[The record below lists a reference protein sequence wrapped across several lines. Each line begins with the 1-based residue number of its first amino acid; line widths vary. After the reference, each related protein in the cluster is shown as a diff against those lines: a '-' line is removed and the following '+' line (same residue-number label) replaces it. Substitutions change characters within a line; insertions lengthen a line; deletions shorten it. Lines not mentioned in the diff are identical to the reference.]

1 MKTRIPA
8 PPATMRKQ
16 PRQARS
22 RASVAAIVEAG
33 AQVLGRGGW
42 AAFNTNL
49 VAEVAGVSIGTVYQY
64 FPNKAVLVDAIR
76 RRHYEA
82 VLRAVRAT
90 GDETRSLRSR
100 IEELVEGLASAHA
113 GAPALHRA
121 LLDEAP
127 HESVDEAT
135 QAFERAYVA
144 AFQRLLDPGEAR
156 VSRVSRGT
164 VEAAASVLAAAVE
177 GMIHDAARQGAAGRA
192 RVMAE
197 QVRLVRAYVQAT
209 RRRLRSAVVV

>member
-1 MKTRIPA
+1 M
-8 PPATMRKQ
+8 
-16 PRQARS
+16 
-22 RASVAAIVEAG
+22 AAIVEAG

-156 VSRVSRGT
+156 VSRGT

>member
-1 MKTRIPA
+1 
-8 PPATMRKQ
+8 MRKQ

-42 AAFNTNL
+42 AAFNTNV

-76 RRHYEA
+76 RRHYEV

-100 IEELVEGLASAHA
+100 ILELVEGLAAAHA

-127 HESVDEAT
+127 RGEVDEST
-135 QAFERAYVA
+135 EAFERAYVA
-144 AFQRLLDPGEAR
+144 AFRRLLDPGEGSA
-156 VSRVSRGT
+156 SRADI
-164 VEAAASVLAAAVE
+164 EAAASVLAAAVE
-177 GMIHDAARQGAAGRA
+177 GVVHDAARKGPTRPGQV
-192 RVMAE
+192 RVE
-197 QVRLVRAYVQAT
+197 QVRLVHAYVRAH
-209 RRRLRSAVVV
+209 RRRLRSALVV